1 MFTHAKPPLQRKF
14 VRETGTNRSTLRFHH
29 QAKKWVT
36 DNHGTVSSLTNEEWT
51 LLLQEDILHPY
62 NEYPISYP
70 PAQAENDGECHDT
83 IDEVSGMMSPSLGDP
98 FGLVS
103 PSMVQEGD
111 SLSEEDD
118 YERPKL

>member
-1 MFTHAKPPLQRKF
+1 MEQCH
-14 VRETGTNRSTLRFHH
+14 
-29 QAKKWVT
+29 
-36 DNHGTVSSLTNEEWT
+36 
-51 LLLQEDILHPY
+51 LLLMKSGHYCYRKTYFTGPY